1 MSKKMLID
9 ASHPEETR
17 VVVVTDRKLEEF
29 DFETSTKKQIKSN
42 IYLAR
47 VVRVEPSL
55 QAAFVEF
62 GGNRHGFLAFNEIHP
77 DYYRIPVEDQKKLLA
92 DPPPSPEADTA
103 SEDVTLAG
111 DGETSLEEES
121 IDEDVD
127 FEEQSSRRLLRQRT
141 RTYKIQEVI
150 KRRQIMLVQVVKDER
165 GGKGAALTTFI
176 SLAGRYCV
184 LMPNTPRGGG
194 ISRKISNT
202 KDRKRLRDIMES
214 LLIPEG
220 MGLIVRTAGMGRTK
234 AEIKRDADY
243 LMRLWGEVREQTLSS
258 TAPTL
263 IYAEGDLI
271 SRSIRDLYSKDIE
284 DIYVE
289 GEEGYKKAK
298 AFMKML
304 IPSHSKRIQLY
315 KDPQLPLFHRYNVE
329 EKLDNIH
336 GSVVQLPSGGYLVI
350 NPTEALVSIDV
361 NSGRATKERH
371 IEETALKT
379 NLEAADEVGRQ
390 LRLRD
395 LAGLI
400 VIDFIDME
408 NSKNNALVE
417 RRFREALKD
426 DRARIQIG
434 SISIFGLLEMSRQRL
449 RPSLV
454 EASTAPCTYC
464 RGTGV
469 VRSIE
474 SSALRLLRALE
485 KEGIDG
491 RFAELTAYAP
501 TAIALYILN
510 QKRSTLTSLE
520 ARYGF
525 QVLVA
530 GDDML
535 IPPDFRIT
543 HGREKDSEEKK
554 AAKIVVEQ
562 QLAEIKEQKLIAEA
576 DEPKEHQEGEKAAE
590 PKKRSRRR
598 RNRSKRPPGEMTR
611 EMAKEGAFLTGEPR
625 THTDGVNA
633 AHEELPSTIVT
644 TDMTPQKSESSEQTP
659 DSGNVPGKH
668 RHHLRHRGRRGG
680 RGRSPQSSSENKEE
694 AVVSAE
700 VVDLTLSPSETPKK
714 SSSPSFSKISPPSVE
729 DFSAPLSAQPPKKGW
744 WKKLLE

>member
-1 MSKKMLID
+1 MLID

-17 VVVVTDRKLEEF
+17 VVVVTDQKLEEF

-47 VVRVEPSL
+47 IVRVEPSL
-55 QAAFVEF
+55 QAAFIEF
-62 GGNRHGFLAFNEIHP
+62 GGNRDGFLAFNEIHP

-92 DPPPSPEADTA
+92 EAVNE
-103 SEDVTLAG
+103 SEGT
-111 DGETSLEEES
+111 LEEGES
-121 IDEDVD
+121 SVEEDHLDEDTD
-127 FEEQSSRRLLRQRT
+127 FEAEAQTSRRILRQRT

-150 KRRQIMLVQVVKDER
+150 KRRQVMLVQVVKDER

-194 ISRKISNT
+194 ISRKISNP
-202 KDRKRLRDIMES
+202 KDRKRLREIMDGLS
-214 LLIPEG
+214 IPEG

-234 AEIKRDADY
+234 TEIKRDADY
-243 LMRLWGEVREQTLSS
+243 LLRLWEEIRDQTLSS
-258 TAPTL
+258 TAPAL

-271 SRSIRDLYSKDIE
+271 SRSIRDLYGKDIE
-284 DIYVE
+284 GIYVE

-304 IPSHSKRIQLY
+304 IPSHAKRIQQY
-315 KDPQLPLFHRYNVE
+315 KDPQIPLFHRYNVE
-329 EKLDNIH
+329 ERLDNIH
-336 GSVVQLPSGGYLVI
+336 SPIAQLPSGGYLVI
-350 NPTEALVSIDV
+350 NQTEALVSIDV

-400 VIDFIDME
+400 VVDFIDME
-408 NSKNNALVE
+408 VSKNNALVE

-434 SISIFGLLEMSRQRL
+434 NISIFGLLEMSRQRL

-485 KEGIDG
+485 KEGLEG
-491 RFAELTAYAP
+491 RFAELTAYVP
-501 TAIALYILN
+501 ITVALFILN
-510 QKRSTLTSLE
+510 QKRPALTTLE
-520 ARYGF
+520 ARYHF
-525 QVLVA
+525 QVFIL
-530 GDDML
+530 GDDAL
-535 IPPDFRIT
+535 IPPDFRIVP
-543 HGREKDSEEKK
+543 GRERTIKDQKAVEPSAEQPLASVVIEEKTGTS
-554 AAKIVVEQ
+554 AKKEASNEQ
-562 QLAEIKEQKLIAEA
+562 TQPSQ
-576 DEPKEHQEGEKAAE
+576 EPL
-590 PKKRSRRR
+590 KKRSRRR
-598 RNRSKRPPGEMTR
+598 RRGKRQASDPATATPSVIIGS
-611 EMAKEGAFLTGEPR
+611 GAES
-625 THTDGVNA
+625 
-633 AHEELPSTIVT
+633 ELPEAPPPPLPLPEEG
-644 TDMTPQKSESSEQTP
+644 TPTQERGENETSPVKR
-659 DSGNVPGKH
+659 
-668 RHHLRHRGRRGG
+668 RHHLRHRGRRSGKG
-680 RGRSPQSSSENKEE
+680 KSPPPQQESSEDKTQTEVPAASTKKQKKPPAPAVEE
-694 AVVSAE
+694 
-700 VVDLTLSPSETPKK
+700 
-714 SSSPSFSKISPPSVE
+714 FISPP
-729 DFSAPLSAQPPKKGW
+729 LHHPPKKGW

>member
-1 MSKKMLID
+1 MLID

-17 VVVVTDRKLEEF
+17 VVVITDQKLEEF

-77 DYYRIPVEDQKKLLA
+77 NYYRIPVEDQKKLLE
-92 DPPPSPEADTA
+92 EAA
-103 SEDVTLAG
+103 SEAPG
-111 DGETSLEEES
+111 PLEESGAPSEEEN
-121 IDEDVD
+121 IDEDAD
-127 FEEQSSRRLLRQRT
+127 FGEQASRRLLRQHT

-150 KRRQIMLVQVVKDER
+150 KRRQVMLVQVVKDER

-194 ISRKISNT
+194 ISRKISNP
-202 KDRKRLRDIMES
+202 KDRTRLRDIMES
-214 LLIPEG
+214 LSIPED

-234 AEIKRDADY
+234 TEIKRDADY
-243 LMRLWGEVREQTLSS
+243 LLRLWDEIREQTLSS
-258 TAPTL
+258 TAPQL

-284 DIYVE
+284 NIYVE

-298 AFMKML
+298 AFMRML

-336 GSVVQLPSGGYLVI
+336 SAIVQLPSGGYLVI
-350 NPTEALVSIDV
+350 NQTEALVSIDV

-379 NLEAADEVGRQ
+379 NLEAAEEVGRQ

-408 NSKNNALVE
+408 VAKNNALVE
-417 RRFREALKD
+417 RRFREALRD
-426 DRARIQIG
+426 DRARIQMG
-434 SISIFGLLEMSRQRL
+434 SISMFGLLEMSRQRL

-485 KEGIDG
+485 KEGIEG
-491 RFAELTAYAP
+491 RFAELTAYVP
-501 TAIALYILN
+501 SAIAFYILN
-510 QKRSTLTSLE
+510 QKRSALTSLE
-520 ARYGF
+520 TRYQF
-525 QVLVA
+525 HVFIA
-530 GDDML
+530 GDDAL
-535 IPPDFRIT
+535 FPPDFRIAY
-543 HGREKDSEEKK
+543 GQEKK
-554 AAKIVVEQ
+554 LDGPKVVETARESSDQ
-562 QLAEIKEQKLIAEA
+562 SSAEPTPTLQDPDDKE
-576 DEPKEHQEGEKAAE
+576 EPTKEL

-598 RNRSKRPPGEMTR
+598 RNRGKRQGGETTSFASAPVPAA
-611 EMAKEGAFLTGEPR
+611 EEKSSLSETEIPLPASSDEETDLVAEPR
-625 THTDGVNA
+625 
-633 AHEELPSTIVT
+633 
-644 TDMTPQKSESSEQTP
+644 
-659 DSGNVPGKH
+659 GNVPSKRH
-668 RHHLRHRGRRGG
+668 HHLRHRGRRSG
-680 RGRSPQSSSENKEE
+680 RIRSPQSQNDRQEEKGSTEE
-694 AVVSAE
+694 APASSVE
-700 VVDLTLSPSETPKK
+700 V
-714 SSSPSFSKISPPSVE
+714 SSSSLPVVAPAPAKKHRAPVIKTIGSAVEEFVPPPVT
-729 DFSAPLSAQPPKKGW
+729 QPKKGW